1 MNLNETAAV
10 VLLWGNEFKYGQYL
24 NNYSCFLIVN
34 LTKVLF
40 FMSMKRILVAIDF
53 SGDSI
58 NALEHAIIVAN
69 AMQTHLRLVFVSKRG
84 EFAQPFNFHEESY
97 QDLKSVED
105 YFTYIF
111 NKYGERYKVENGV
124 FDFKVRK
131 GKVYVE
137 INSLS
142 LEDDTFLIIMGT
154 HGISGFEE
162 LMLGSNAFRVVTK
175 AQCPVITI
183 RNGFSSSHISRIVL
197 PLDVSNQTRQ
207 KVPFVTEI
215 ATAFNTEVHVLGVR
229 ETDGKEVISR
239 ITQYVDQVYDFLVS
253 KNIKVVK
260 EEIKGSNITKI
271 TIEYAKSIDADLIS
285 IMTDQTESPENIWL
299 GPYAQQMVNHSP
311 IPVLSIHTTLNYK

>member
-1 MNLNETAAV
+1 
-10 VLLWGNEFKYGQYL
+10 
-24 NNYSCFLIVN
+24 
-34 LTKVLF
+34 
-40 FMSMKRILVAIDF
+40 MKRILVAIDF

-69 AMQTHLRLVFVSKRG
+69 VMQTHLRLLFVNKKE
-84 EFAQPFNFHEESY
+84 EFVKPFKFHEESFR
-97 QDLKSVED
+97 DLKSVDD
-105 YFTYIF
+105 YFDYIF
-111 NKYGERYKVENGV
+111 NKYNERYQVENGV
-124 FDFKVRK
+124 FDYKVRK

-137 INSLS
+137 INKLAK
-142 LEDDTFLIIMGT
+142 EDDSFLIIMGT

-183 RNGFSSSHISRIVL
+183 RNGFSSNHISRIVL

-207 KVPFVTEI
+207 KVPIVTEI
-215 ATAFNTEVHVLGVR
+215 ALAFDTEVHVLGVR

-239 ITQYVDQVYDFLVS
+239 ITQYVDQVYDYLIS
-253 KNIKVVK
+253 KEIKTIRK
-260 EEIKGSNITKI
+260 EIKGNNITKM
-271 TIEYAKSIDADLIS
+271 TIDYAKSIDADLIS

-311 IPVLSIHTTLNYK
+311 IPVLSIHSIINYK